1 MIYLQYLNRKTAI
14 AGEVQSGKTRLT
26 QKILKELLSY
36 VEGPVAVLDLAPE
49 KTFGL
54 GGKLDLPLPP
64 ERISY
69 FSPLI
74 IPPRLTGRSEEEIW
88 QIAKQN
94 FIKIEENLRLIQE
107 QFWSLLVINDVTLYL
122 HHGTAESLMGKVKN
136 TATLLLNGYFGRH
149 FGRSAFS
156 KHEQQ
161 EMVKLL
167 LLCDQIIF
175 VPSRGT
181 FP

>member
-1 MIYLQYLNRKTAI
+1 MICLQYLNRKTAI

-26 QKILKELLSY
+26 QKILKELMSY

-49 KTFGL
+49 KTSGL
-54 GGKLDLPLPP
+54 GGKLDLPLTQ
-64 ERISY
+64 ERINY

-74 IPPRLTGRSEEEIW
+74 IPPRLTGRSETEIW

-94 FIKIEENLRLIQE
+94 FRKIEENLRLIQE

-122 HHGTAESLMGKVKN
+122 HHGTAENLLGKVKN
-136 TATLLLNGYFGRH
+136 AATLLLNGYFGRH

-156 KHEQQ
+156 RREQQ
-161 EMVKLL
+161 EMLNLL
-167 LLCDQIIF
+167 LLCDQILF
-175 VPSRGT
+175 VPSRG
-181 FP
+181 PSP